1 MLIIEFYE
9 FYSCYISL
17 YNKSAKNL
25 QIEALDHQSQK
36 IIGNEGEHMS
46 EISELADFILS
57 VNLDTLPD
65 AVGKAAIARTMDTV
79 GVAIGAAKEKQV
91 QNITKVYLR
100 KTNGNEVSV
109 WGTENKSDL
118 STAVF
123 LNAMKAHTLEL
134 DDVHTK
140 SKTHIGTVVIPAAWG
155 ISESIG
161 ASGKEF
167 LEGVV
172 CGYEIMSRIGMGFG
186 VSAHRNL
193 GWHVTATAG
202 TFGAAAAAVKILKL
216 NKEQIISALGLAG
229 SQSFGTWAFLG
240 DGASCKVLNPAR
252 AAQSGMEAA
261 LLAKAGMTG
270 PEHILTAQDGGLY
283 HCMTSEPVL
292 EKVASDL
299 GRHWEIAEVD
309 TKPYP
314 SCRSTHCAID
324 AAAAICR
331 HNRVNPEEI
340 SQIDVDTYL
349 VGYKQCG
356 YAEGSKN
363 PQTVMNA
370 KFSIPFTVACMISRG
385 KVTLQE
391 LAPAVLEDSQIRKL
405 IQKTRVHP
413 SDEFTEE
420 YPRHWGCRVKMT
432 LQNGQILEHVTRDAS
447 GSSASPISFAQL
459 KDKARG
465 LWKNV
470 GYKDSEKLID
480 HLCSLD
486 QQEKLMEL

>member
-1 MLIIEFYE
+1 M
-9 FYSCYISL
+9 
-17 YNKSAKNL
+17 N
-25 QIEALDHQSQK
+25 
-36 IIGNEGEHMS
+36 

-57 VNLDTLPD
+57 VNLDALPGS
-65 AVGKAAIARTMDTV
+65 VRKSAIARTIDTI
-79 GVAIGAAKEKQV
+79 GVAIGAAKEKQI
-91 QNITKVYLR
+91 QNITKTYLQ

-109 WGTENKSDL
+109 WGTGKNSDL

-123 LNAMKAHTLEL
+123 LNAMKVHTLEL

-155 ISESIG
+155 IGEYAGI
-161 ASGKEF
+161 SGKEY
-167 LEGVV
+167 LEGII

-186 VSAHRNL
+186 VSTHRNL

-202 TFGAAAAAVKILKL
+202 TFGAAAAVGKILKL
-216 NKEQIISALGLAG
+216 NKAQMISALGLAG

-252 AAQSGMEAA
+252 AALSGMEAA

-283 HCMTSEPVL
+283 HCMTSGADL
-292 EKVASDL
+292 EKVAYGL
-299 GRHWEIAEVD
+299 GTCWEIEEVD

-331 HNRVNPEEI
+331 RDRVEPDEI

-363 PQTVMNA
+363 PQTVLNA
-370 KFSIPFTVACMISRG
+370 KFSIPFAVACVISRG
-385 KVTLQE
+385 KMTLQE
-391 LAPAVLEDSQIRKL
+391 LTPAVLEDPQIRNL

-420 YPRHWGCRVKMT
+420 YPRHWGCRVIMT
-432 LQNGQILEHVTRDAS
+432 LQNGQVLEHVTRDAS
-447 GSSASPISFAQL
+447 GSTASPMSFAQL
-459 KDKARG
+459 EDKASG

-470 GYKDSEKLID
+470 GYPNSEKLIEC
-480 HLCSLD
+480 LCNID
-486 QQEKLMEL
+486 QQKTLMEL